1 MSEFLNYLA
10 IGVTS
15 NDVSAEALA
24 QQAQEEKSRTIWMIV
39 LIVLFVLEVFLAFY
53 LPKVIDKIN
62 VKKKEK
68 ADYKAKRKA
77 VQSKRK

>member
-10 IGVTS
+10 IGVTP
-15 NDVSAEALA
+15 NGLSAEELA
-24 QQAQEEKSRTIWMIV
+24 QQAHEEKSRTIWMIV
-39 LIVLFVLEVFLAFY
+39 LVILFIAEVFIALF
-53 LPKVIDKIN
+53 LPKIINKIK

-68 ADYKAKRKA
+68 AEYKAKRKA

>member
-1 MSEFLNYLA
+1 
-10 IGVTS
+10 
-15 NDVSAEALA
+15 
-24 QQAQEEKSRTIWMIV
+24 MIV

-53 LPKVIDKIN
+53 LPKVIDRIN